1 MDEWVYPITLAPM
14 IKGFH
19 KEGRTFLLFATLISL
34 ALAYSAHSL
43 LGMSPWFWF
52 ISLVLAIFLYLFF
65 QFFRVPMRTQNL
77 DVSVILCPCDGKVVV
92 IEEVEETEYLNT
104 RCRQISIFMSPLNVH
119 INWYPVKGIVSYF
132 KYHPGKFLV
141 AWHPKSSTEN
151 ERTTV
156 VLEQEKG
163 KVLVRQIA
171 GAVARRIRC
180 YATPEI
186 HVEQGAELGFIK
198 FGSRVD
204 VFIPTEAEVEVKIGD
219 VVKGG
224 VTALARW

>member
-1 MDEWVYPITLAPM
+1 M
-14 IKGFH
+14 
-19 KEGRTFLLFATLISL
+19 
-34 ALAYSAHSL
+34 
-43 LGMSPWFWF
+43 
-52 ISLVLAIFLYLFF
+52 
-65 QFFRVPMRTQNL
+65 
-77 DVSVILCPCDGKVVV
+77 
-92 IEEVEETEYLNT
+92 
-104 RCRQISIFMSPLNVH
+104 
-119 INWYPVKGIVSYF
+119 
-132 KYHPGKFLV
+132 
-141 AWHPKSSTEN
+141 
-151 ERTTV
+151 
-156 VLEQEKG
+156 EQEKG